1 MNRHYKAILGK
12 QNSQI
17 FVFANGYSL
26 KICPNRWWPLP
37 GLVVPQVTSHPAAEF
52 PTFETV
58 EKGAHFRGS
67 EIHRL
72 GVVKTNWWKDIQ
84 IQTARNCA
92 NIRPFSL
99 REGNKKS
106 EGKGFFDIKNECTQ
120 WGAGTALWKGLSH
133 LTRYKLIRIQGVPV
147 RMVNELEI
155 DLAWASSIASFTIIC
170 KFACLFFS
178 IYWWY
183 DFWESW
189 FAIGFHDDAIR
200 VW

>member
-17 FVFANGYSL
+17 FMFANGYSL
-26 KICPNRWWPLP
+26 NICPNRWWPLP
-37 GLVVPQVTSHPAAEF
+37 GLVVPQVTSHPAAAF

-72 GVVKTNWWKDIQ
+72 GVVKTNWWKDMQ

-106 EGKGFFDIKNECTQ
+106 EGKGFFILRMNVPNEGPGQ
-120 WGAGTALWKGLSH
+120 LHGKGWATWPATNWYASRVYQFVWSMNWR
-133 LTRYKLIRIQGVPV
+133 LT
-147 RMVNELEI
+147 
-155 DLAWASSIASFTIIC
+155 
-170 KFACLFFS
+170 
-178 IYWWY
+178 
-183 DFWESW
+183 
-189 FAIGFHDDAIR
+189 
-200 VW
+200 